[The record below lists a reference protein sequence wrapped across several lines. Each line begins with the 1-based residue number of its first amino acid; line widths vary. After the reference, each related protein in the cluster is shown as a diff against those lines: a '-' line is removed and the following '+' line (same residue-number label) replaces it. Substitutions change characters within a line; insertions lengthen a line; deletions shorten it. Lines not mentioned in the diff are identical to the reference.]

1 MTDHQEP
8 TPPKARLSRRAIL
21 LIAGALV
28 LVIVG
33 FFVVMS
39 TLTLSTTP
47 TPDETPRDATVSTGA
62 SSSP

>member
-1 MTDHQEP
+1 MTEHHEP
-8 TPPKARLSRRAIL
+8 TRPKARLSRRAIL

-39 TLTLSTTP
+39 TITLSTTP
-47 TPDETPRDATVSTGA
+47 TPDETPREATVSTGA